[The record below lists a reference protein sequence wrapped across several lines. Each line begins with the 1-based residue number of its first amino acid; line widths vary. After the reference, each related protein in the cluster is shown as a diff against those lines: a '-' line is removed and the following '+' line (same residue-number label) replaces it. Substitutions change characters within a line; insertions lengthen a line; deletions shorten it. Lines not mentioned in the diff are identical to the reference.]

1 VFEPYRVRIDRRPG
15 QLDTAKDGLA
25 RAYDADPELKTFLY
39 LRGDDRHPDKSKPMV
54 PGVPEALGG
63 KFPEIKPVPL
73 PQFAYTPDKRP
84 SVIRD
89 LRQDAREQIGLAKR
103 RVEAL
108 HRQLQAVAGLRLHAG
123 LDGLGLVPSVYTLR
137 RAIELADVE
146 EQLAFR
152 KQEAQEAVLH
162 AESLED
168 AGQKGT
174 PQWEDAARLAYHMQ
188 HVVAT
193 LEAKRNML
201 ALTQLPLPQDGN
213 ARADLERKRLAAKAK
228 FEKAVD
234 DLLSYP
240 DTRYKPRP
248 IEVYPRYSTG
258 RRLAF
263 ARWLANRSNPLTAR
277 VAMNHIWMRHI
288 GQAIV
293 PTVFDFGRNGRPP
306 SHPALLDWLAAEFM
320 DRGWSM
326 KAMHRL
332 IVTSNTY
339 RMASTPESADL
350 ALDRDNTYLWRM
362 PSRRLE
368 AEAVRDSIFFVAGKL
383 DGRMGGP
390 DIPHEQGLTIS
401 RRSLYF
407 QHAQEK
413 QVEFLK
419 VFDAAAVTECYRRKE
434 SIVPQQALALNNS
447 ELVRAHAR
455 ILAHELAAQSG
466 DATAFTTAAFERV
479 LSRAPTSE
487 ELQQCVTF
495 LKDRA
500 QRYTVGKQNPAA
512 EARLRAGESL
522 VHVLLNHNDFVTVR

>member
-1 VFEPYRVRIDRRPG
+1 
-15 QLDTAKDGLA
+15 
-25 RAYDADPELKTFLY
+25 
-39 LRGDDRHPDKSKPMV
+39 
-54 PGVPEALGG
+54 
-63 KFPEIKPVPL
+63 
-73 PQFAYTPDKRP
+73 
-84 SVIRD
+84 
-89 LRQDAREQIGLAKR
+89 
-103 RVEAL
+103 
-108 HRQLQAVAGLRLHAG
+108 
-123 LDGLGLVPSVYTLR
+123 
-137 RAIELADVE
+137 
-146 EQLAFR
+146 
-152 KQEAQEAVLH
+152 
-162 AESLED
+162 
-168 AGQKGT
+168 
-174 PQWEDAARLAYHMQ
+174 
-188 HVVAT
+188 
-193 LEAKRNML
+193 
-201 ALTQLPLPQDGN
+201 
-213 ARADLERKRLAAKAK
+213 
-228 FEKAVD
+228 
-234 DLLSYP
+234 
-240 DTRYKPRP
+240 
-248 IEVYPRYSTG
+248 
-258 RRLAF
+258 
-263 ARWLANRSNPLTAR
+263 
-277 VAMNHIWMRHI
+277 MNHIWMRHI

-320 DRGWSM
+320 DRGWST

-339 RMASTPESADL
+339 RMASTPDAADL
-350 ALDRDNTYLWRM
+350 ARDRDNTYLWRM

-368 AEAVRDSIFFVAGKL
+368 AEAVRDSIFLVAGKL

-390 DIPHEQGLTIS
+390 DIPHEQGLTIP

-455 ILAHELAAQSG
+455 ILAHELAAHAG
-466 DATAFTTAAFERV
+466 DPTTFTTAAFERV

-500 QRYTVGKQNPAA
+500 QRYTGGKQNPAA
-512 EARLRAGESL
+512 DAMLRAGESL